1 MTLPD
6 DWNEL
11 SPDER
16 LQARLDAWQNV
27 PIEFASPEV
36 AQAYRDR
43 VQLYR
48 DVLALKKP
56 ATVPIAPWIGLLPFR
71 FFGHTA
77 KQAYYDYEIFKDDWY
92 RFHEETRPDGLGL
105 TLGIVP
111 GKLFDVL
118 DYHLYDWPGHGT
130 PEDTCYQYSE
140 QEWMKGD
147 EYDALIQ
154 DPGSYWLHRYLP
166 RVFGAMEPFSMLAA
180 VDRSRG
186 DPLHGAVLRRL
197 LGAAGQGDAAE
208 ADGGRRRRHGVAA
221 GGHGGRRQRHGRAW
235 ASRRRRAAPPRLP
248 TTSSATPCAARA
260 G

>member
-1 MTLPD
+1 M
-6 DWNEL
+6 
-11 SPDER
+11 
-16 LQARLDAWQNV
+16 
-27 PIEFASPEV
+27 
-36 AQAYRDR
+36 
-43 VQLYR
+43 QLYR
-48 DVLALKKP
+48 DVLELKKP

-71 FFGHTA
+71 YFGHTA

-111 GKLFDVL
+111 GKLFDIL

-154 DPGSYWLHRYLP
+154 DPGSYWQRTLP
-166 RVFGAMEPFSMLAA
+166 AARVRRDGAVLDARA

-186 DPLHGAVLRRL
+186 DPL
-197 LGAAGQGDAAE
+197 Q
-208 ADGGRRRRHGVAA
+208 RRRSSP
-221 GGHGGRRQRHGRAW
+221 
-235 ASRRRRAAPPRLP
+235 ASRRRRSRRCCR
-248 TTSSATPCAARA
+248 S
-260 G
+260 